1 MDREAIKKVS
11 RIVIKLGSS
20 ILTNDGTGLDQNFI
34 NSICHQVSQ
43 MQDLGKEIVIVS
55 SGAIAEGM
63 LRLGLNLNSRKID
76 QLQTAAALGQS
87 RLSKKGILVCFQL
100 GLQRL
105 SVLSKEVSSLNVWI
119 KTTVK

>member
-76 QLQTAAALGQS
+76 QLQTAAAVG
-87 RLSKKGILVCFQL
+87 
-100 GLQRL
+100 
-105 SVLSKEVSSLNVWI
+105 
-119 KTTVK
+119 